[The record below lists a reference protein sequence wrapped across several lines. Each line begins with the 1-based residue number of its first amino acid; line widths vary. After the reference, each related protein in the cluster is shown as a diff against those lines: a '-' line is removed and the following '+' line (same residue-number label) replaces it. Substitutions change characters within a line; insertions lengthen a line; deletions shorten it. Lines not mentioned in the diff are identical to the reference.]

1 MLFLVFLKMLQY
13 SEQTQQEKT
22 KAHGTRVAQIQHC
35 ALRQDEEPEIPDE
48 LRTQQIQPVHNWW
61 PKSTPS
67 VLLLLPSK
75 SFQIYVR

>member
-48 LRTQQIQPVHNWW
+48 LRTQQI
-61 PKSTPS
+61 
-67 VLLLLPSK
+67 
-75 SFQIYVR
+75 